1 MKDKLVKTGHRRS
14 YYRFRSILIAGS
26 FLLCGAAISAMP
38 IAITYQMAL
47 SGGGAK
53 ADVGSE
59 SSLTQTTEEI
69 SSSEPLTLQ

>member
-14 YYRFRSILIAGS
+14 YYRFKSILIAGS

-38 IAITYQMAL
+38 IAITYQLAV

-53 ADVGSE
+53 ADVASDT
-59 SSLTQTTEEI
+59 SLTQRTEET
-69 SSSEPLTLQ
+69 SSSEPLSLQ